1 MVFCQQVIVV
11 RLVALCQELVGGGG
25 GGGQAAHVVFIIIH
39 VNDYHY

>member
-11 RLVALCQELVGGGG
+11 RLVALCQELVVGG
-25 GGGQAAHVVFIIIH
+25 GGGQAAHIVFIIIH